1 VAGRHEHWLCIWTWA
16 AMNGLLL
23 NGTTDTLLP
32 ILIVRDGTGPAA
44 ELPRCNCADPSGAP
58 KPT

>member
-1 VAGRHEHWLCIWTWA
+1 
-16 AMNGLLL
+16 MNGLLL

-32 ILIVRDGTGPAA
+32 ILITRDGTGPAA
-44 ELPRCNCADPSGAP
+44 ELPRSNCADPSGAP